1 MKINGIALF
10 STLAL
15 SACLS
20 RAAVENGAVAAV
32 DQGDAANVAI
42 QVQGDVAGNNSSV
55 ADGADAV
62 DENEN
67 ENGNENENEN
77 ENQDNEDTAEENAG
91 QDNNLDLGQILN
103 GTLGNGFD
111 DINID
116 PNNIQGSLGQNILDL
131 LLSMGICNFNLNSLN
146 GLSLGNEIQLL
157 LQLQQLQQLQALGI
171 INSFTVDQLIQREIL
186 SRTFNLNI
194 IKRSIDASVKQASR
208 GMKRTVMLK
217 RQCANVGQSQGNAN
231 NGAGQDQVDQDQVD
245 QDEENQNEENQG
257 EAKENNNAE
266 QENEDEVEAE

>member
-20 RAAVENGAVAAV
+20 RAAVENEAVAAV
-32 DQGDAANVAI
+32 DQGDATDVAVQI
-42 QVQGDVAGNNSSV
+42 QGDVVGNNSSV

-67 ENGNENENEN
+67 GNETEN
-77 ENQDNEDTAEENAG
+77 ENQDNEDAAEENAG
-91 QDNNLDLGQILN
+91 QDNNLNLDQILN

-131 LLSMGICNFNLNSLN
+131 LLSMGICNFNLNSLG

-208 GMKRTVMLK
+208 GMKRTIMLK
-217 RQCANVGQSQGNAN
+217 RQCANAGQSQGDAN
-231 NGAGQDQVDQDQVD
+231 NRAG
-245 QDEENQNEENQG
+245 
-257 EAKENNNAE
+257 
-266 QENEDEVEAE
+266 